1 MTDILLGLIA
11 LGTLTTALLQV
22 VVIVALVRT
31 GKSALARVERLKAMV
46 APLPAHL
53 ASIQDELARAQAIA
67 GQQLGKVAAMYEAI
81 EPPLR
86 HAMTAWSMFKGLS
99 GFIRLSPRK

>member
-22 VVIVALVRT
+22 VIIVALVRT
-31 GKSALARVERLKAMV
+31 GKNALARIERLRAMV
-46 APLPAHL
+46 APLPLHL
-53 ASIQDELARAQAIA
+53 ASIRDDLARAQAIA
-67 GQQLGKVAAMYEAI
+67 GQQAGRVAAVYDAI

-86 HAMTAWSMFKGLS
+86 HGMMAVSLVKGLS
-99 GFIRLSPRK
+99 SVFRRRPRK